1 MVRAYGHTAADHH
14 PLYRQRIQHA
24 RNEGEYR
31 IPGTRHI
38 VDGYD
43 ADTKTVYE
51 FHGCFWHGCRTCHP
65 QRTDVHPTLLDRTM
79 DDVRDL
85 VDKKRLLLQTLGYKV
100 VEMWECSWNALK
112 DSNQDLA
119 NYLALRDLQVPLEPQ
134 ESFYGGRTNAIR
146 LYAQVE
152 EDGEEIRYDDYT
164 SLYLWANKY
173 GEYPVGHPIFLYE
186 PDTTDISLYFRLAKC
201 TVLPPQGLYHPVLPV
216 CHHADVQRVF
226 VGTWC
231 TPELEVAVQ
240 KGYTIT
246 HIHEVWHFEKRQTGL
261 FRFYVDIW
269 LKIKEE
275 ASGWPEGCN
284 TPAEKQAHIDAYHA
298 REGIR
303 LDASKIEKNPG
314 LRALAKMMLNSTW
327 GKLGQRINKT
337 QVRKYT
343 DPQPFVQFLDSDQ
356 HDVRNVSSIT
366 EDRVEVHYKLQGHD
380 VLPSPNLNIFVAPF
394 TTCHTRLRLYQALD
408 HLEERVL
415 YLDTESVVYLHRP
428 GDPPLYTPR
437 GAYLGDFKDELDAGD
452 HIVEFCTGGPKN
464 YGYKTRNGKVVSKV
478 RGFSLNVEG
487 SAQLNYDVLR
497 QNTLDELHHPLDKSR
512 TTRVTQSQTIQRNSK
527 TYTLETQPS
536 HKDYRLV
543 YSKRVLDLT
552 TAKTYPYEYERL
564 PSEDMDL
571 TDILKNLFGSN

>member
-1 MVRAYGHTAADHH
+1 M
-14 PLYRQRIQHA
+14 
-24 RNEGEYR
+24 
-31 IPGTRHI
+31 
-38 VDGYD
+38 
-43 ADTKTVYE
+43 
-51 FHGCFWHGCRTCHP
+51 
-65 QRTDVHPTLLDRTM
+65 HPTLLDRTM

-112 DSNQDLA
+112 DCNQDLA
-119 NYLALRDLQVPLEPQ
+119 DYLALRDLQVPLEPQ
-134 ESFYGGRTNAIR
+134 ESFSGGRTNAIR

-201 TVLPPQGLYHPVLPV
+201 TVLPPQGLYHPVLPYCSHDKLTFPLCRTCVEENISKPLLDKTSV
-216 CHHADVQRVF
+216 CHHADVQRVL

-246 HIHEVWHFEKRQTGL
+246 HIHEVWHFEKRQTGF
-261 FRFYVDIW
+261 FRFYVDTW
-269 LKIKEE
+269 LKEE

-314 LRALAKMMLNSTW
+314 LCALAKMMLDSMW

-337 QVRKYT
+337 QVRKFT
-343 DPQPFVQFLDSDQ
+343 DPQPFVQFFDSDQ

-366 EDRVEVHYKLQGHD
+366 EDRVEVHYKLQAHD
-380 VLPSPNLNIFVAPF
+380 VLPSPNLNIFVAAF
-394 TTCHTRLRLYQALD
+394 TTCHARLRLYQALD

-415 YLDTESVVYLHRP
+415 YLDTDSVVYLHRP
-428 GDPPLYTPR
+428 SDPPFYTPR
-437 GAYLGDFKDELDAGD
+437 GAYLGDFKDEVDAGE
-452 HIVEFCTGGPKN
+452 HIVEF
-464 YGYKTRNGKVVSKV
+464 YA
-478 RGFSLNVEG
+478 G
-487 SAQLNYDVLR
+487 S
-497 QNTLDELHHPLDKSR
+497 P
-512 TTRVTQSQTIQRNSK
+512 
-527 TYTLETQPS
+527 
-536 HKDYRLV
+536 
-543 YSKRVLDLT
+543 
-552 TAKTYPYEYERL
+552 
-564 PSEDMDL
+564 
-571 TDILKNLFGSN
+571 